1 MKGILKYER
10 TTTEFEGMVEN
21 FVDDKV
27 EYDQNELSTH
37 PKRPKEH
44 DPEWSEYPA

>member
-1 MKGILKYER
+1 MNAA
-10 TTTEFEGMVEN
+10 TEYEGMVEN

-27 EYDQNELSTH
+27 EYTPNELSTH

-44 DPEWSEYPA
+44 DPE